1 MNRLTVSDFTKL
13 HQSSS
18 LLSMVV
24 LYDYSLAKAAE
35 RAGIEAILVGDS
47 VGMVS
52 LGLKST
58 TPVTLD
64 EMIVFCSAV
73 SNGAPETFII
83 GDMPFGSYEVS
94 EQLAVE
100 TAVELVKRGN
110 VQAVK
115 LEGGARIAS
124 KIRAISNANIPLMG
138 HLGVTPQTAIATSGY
153 KPYGKTKSQIL
164 ELKKDMVAIED
175 SGAYSILL
183 EGIPGELAKVAKS
196 WVSIPVYSIGS
207 GPDLDGQLLLTHDL
221 LGLFPDFKPKFARSF
236 FQESILELQK
246 LNSQDLSLFN
256 LAAKSFELYKSAV
269 KSREFPGV
277 KEIYGLGEDSSNLI
291 EFAKSL

>member
-1 MNRLTVSDFTKL
+1 MDRLTTSDFAKL
-13 HQSSS
+13 HQSGN
-18 LLSMVV
+18 LVSMVV

-64 EMIVFCSAV
+64 EMIVFCRAV
-73 SNGAPETFII
+73 SNGATNTFII
-83 GDMPFGSYEVS
+83 GDMPFGTYEVS
-94 EQLAVE
+94 EQFAVE
-100 TAVELVKRGN
+100 SAIKLVKKGN

-115 LEGGARIAS
+115 LEGGARVAS
-124 KIRAISNANIPLMG
+124 KIRAICNANIPLMG
-138 HLGVTPQTAIATSGY
+138 HLGVTPQTSVATSGY

-164 ELKKDMVAIED
+164 ELKNDMVAVEN

-183 EGIPGELAKVAKS
+183 EGIPSDLAQVAKG

-236 FQESILELQK
+236 IQESILELQK
-246 LNSQDLSLFN
+246 LGAQDMSLFN
-256 LAAKSFELYKSAV
+256 LATKSFELYKSAV
-269 KSREFPGV
+269 KAREFPAA
-277 KEIYGLGEDSSNLI
+277 KEIYGLGEDSNKLI
-291 EFAKSL
+291 EFARSL

>member
-1 MNRLTVSDFTKL
+1 MNRLTISEFTKL
-13 HQSSS
+13 HQSGN

-35 RAGIEAILVGDS
+35 RAGIEVILVGDS

-52 LGLKST
+52 MGLKST

-64 EMIVFCSAV
+64 EMIVFCRAV

-83 GDMPFGSYEVS
+83 GDMPFGTYEVS
-94 EQLAVE
+94 EQFAVE
-100 TAVELVKRGN
+100 AAIKLVKNGN

-115 LEGGARIAS
+115 LEGGARVAS
-124 KIRAISNANIPLMG
+124 KIRAICNANIPLMG
-138 HLGVTPQTAIATSGY
+138 HLGVTPQTAVATSGY

-164 ELKKDMVAIED
+164 ELKNDMAAIEN

-183 EGIPGELAKVAKS
+183 EGIPSELAKVAKS

-221 LGLFPDFKPKFARSF
+221 LGLFPDFKPKFAKSF
-236 FQESILELQK
+236 IQESISELQK
-246 LNSQDLSLFN
+246 LGTQELSLFN
-256 LAAKSFELYKSAV
+256 LATHSFELYKSTV
-269 KSREFPGV
+269 NNRTFPGV
-277 KEIYGLGEDSSNLI
+277 KESYGMGEDSNSLI

>member
-1 MNRLTVSDFTKL
+1 MDRLTTSDFAKL
-13 HQSSS
+13 HQSGN
-18 LLSMVV
+18 LVSMVV

-64 EMIVFCSAV
+64 EMIVFCRAV
-73 SNGAPETFII
+73 SNGATNTFII
-83 GDMPFGSYEVS
+83 GDMPFGTYEVS
-94 EQLAVE
+94 EQFAVE
-100 TAVELVKRGN
+100 SAIKLVKKGN

-115 LEGGARIAS
+115 LEGGARVAS
-124 KIRAISNANIPLMG
+124 KIRAICNANIPLMG
-138 HLGVTPQTAIATSGY
+138 HLGVTPQTSVATSGY

-164 ELKKDMVAIED
+164 ELKNDMVAVEN

-183 EGIPGELAKVAKS
+183 EGIPSDLAKVAKG

-236 FQESILELQK
+236 IQESILELQK
-246 LNSQDLSLFN
+246 LGAQDMSLFN
-256 LAAKSFELYKSAV
+256 LATKSFELYKSAV
-269 KSREFPGV
+269 KAREFPAA
-277 KEIYGLGEDSSNLI
+277 KEIYGLGEDSNKLI
-291 EFAKSL
+291 EFARSL

>member
-1 MNRLTVSDFTKL
+1 
-13 HQSSS
+13 
-18 LLSMVV
+18 
-24 LYDYSLAKAAE
+24 
-35 RAGIEAILVGDS
+35 
-47 VGMVS
+47 
-52 LGLKST
+52 
-58 TPVTLD
+58 
-64 EMIVFCSAV
+64 
-73 SNGAPETFII
+73 
-83 GDMPFGSYEVS
+83 MPFGSYEVS

-138 HLGVTPQTAIATSGY
+138 HLGVTPQTAVATSGY

-183 EGIPGELAKVAKS
+183 EGIPGDLAKVAKS
-196 WVSIPVYSIGS
+196 WVSIPIYSIGS

-246 LNSQDLSLFN
+246 LNSPDLSLFN
-256 LAAKSFELYKSAV
+256 LAAKSFELYKNAV

-277 KEIYGLGEDSSNLI
+277 KEVYGLGEDSSNLI

>member
-64 EMIVFCSAV
+64 EMIVFCRAV

-138 HLGVTPQTAIATSGY
+138 HLGVTPQTAVATSGY

-196 WVSIPVYSIGS
+196 WVSIPIYSIGS

-246 LNSQDLSLFN
+246 LNSPDLSLFN